1 GYPTPPHFLRPG
13 WDHTIPALRNSEN
26 DLVQCKVRMERGVF
40 AGVADADDKFAG
52 IDGPLMRR
60 VVPVAEG
67 AGVQVE
73 SYMPG
78 FAGSQTNLLKAFQ
91 LALRAAEV

>member
-1 GYPTPPHFLRPG
+1 
-13 WDHTIPALRNSEN
+13 
-26 DLVQCKVRMERGVF
+26 MERGVF

-78 FAGSQTNLLKAFQ
+78 FAGSQTNLLKAFR
-91 LALRAAEV
+91 LALRANDFSLRIGDVELGHFSPGHAAGVGYVEAD